1 MGDRLLKV
9 NDEDVTKMTHQD
21 AVLTLLKPT
30 EEITL
35 TVQHDPLPD
44 NFQVILNFISSNI
57 SYLHIIRN
65 FRYLVGVNKKTKRF
79 NCFYSLSQ
87 P

>member
-9 NDEDVTKMTHQD
+9 NEEDVTKMTHQD

-44 NFQVILNFISSNI
+44 NFQVIIWNQNNYFL
-57 SYLHIIRN
+57 L
-65 FRYLVGVNKKTKRF
+65 
-79 NCFYSLSQ
+79 
-87 P
+87 

>member
-44 NFQVILNFISSNI
+44 NFQVIIKNLNYYFLLYYTNIIMTNLNNHYNQIVLLICPLISGI
-57 SYLHIIRN
+57 
-65 FRYLVGVNKKTKRF
+65 
-79 NCFYSLSQ
+79 

>member
-35 TVQHDPLPD
+35 TVQHDPLPE
-44 NFQVILNFISSNI
+44 NFQVIILKSSCILNVQLWLLPTM
-57 SYLHIIRN
+57 SYLIHNLCSSIS
-65 FRYLVGVNKKTKRF
+65 FLYKFGTL
-79 NCFYSLSQ
+79 
-87 P
+87 

>member
-1 MGDRLLKV
+1 MGDRILKV

-35 TVQHDPLPD
+35 TVQHDPLPE
-44 NFQVILNFISSNI
+44 NFQVIISNTN
-57 SYLHIIRN
+57 YFCLH
-65 FRYLVGVNKKTKRF
+65 KKKIF
-79 NCFYSLSQ
+79 L
-87 P
+87 

>member
-9 NDEDVTKMTHQD
+9 NEEDVTKMTHQD

-35 TVQHDPLPD
+35 TVQHDPLPE
-44 NFQVILNFISSNI
+44 NFQVILQNSNYRLYVCIFIYNI
-57 SYLHIIRN
+57 YYIYIPIDL
-65 FRYLVGVNKKTKRF
+65 FATVLF
-79 NCFYSLSQ
+79 
-87 P
+87 

>member
-1 MGDRLLKV
+1 MGDRILKV

-35 TVQHDPLPD
+35 TVQHDPLPE
-44 NFQVILNFISSNI
+44 NFKVIFQDQLLFIT
-57 SYLHIIRN
+57 Y
-65 FRYLVGVNKKTKRF
+65 
-79 NCFYSLSQ
+79 
-87 P
+87 

>member
-44 NFQVILNFISSNI
+44 NFQVLKHLILDNISSCI
-57 SYLHIIRN
+57 LK
-65 FRYLVGVNKKTKRF
+65 V
-79 NCFYSLSQ
+79 
-87 P
+87 